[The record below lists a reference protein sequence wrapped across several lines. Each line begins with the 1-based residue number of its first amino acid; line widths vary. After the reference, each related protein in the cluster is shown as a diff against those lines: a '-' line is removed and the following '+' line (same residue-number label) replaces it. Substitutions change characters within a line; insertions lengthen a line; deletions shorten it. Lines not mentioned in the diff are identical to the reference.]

1 MGRLSENSVV
11 NIKNKSHAV
20 TAEIVVPDGGAQ
32 VVIVAQGGGVGG
44 WSLYVRD
51 GKPRYCYSLL
61 GIQRFHVDAD
71 GEIPPGTHQVRM
83 EIAYEG
89 GGARKGGVVELFVDG
104 DAVGKG
110 TVAATAA
117 MVFSADD
124 RCDVGKEG
132 GALVADDYPV
142 PNDFTG
148 QINWVEIDV
157 AEAAENTDHL
167 ISPEERLRIA
177 MARQ

>member
-1 MGRLSENSVV
+1 M
-11 NIKNKSHAV
+11 
-20 TAEIVVPDGGAQ
+20 
-32 VVIVAQGGGVGG
+32 
-44 WSLYVRD
+44 RD
-51 GKPRYCYSLL
+51 GKPRYCYKLL
-61 GIQRFHVDAD
+61 GIQRFYVDAD
-71 GEIPPGTHQVRM
+71 GEIPPARTRF
-83 EIAYEG
+83 EWSSPTRAEG
-89 GGARKGGVVELFVDG
+89 LGKGGAVELFVDG

-110 TVAATAA
+110 MVAATAA

-124 RCDVGKEG
+124 TCDVGKEG